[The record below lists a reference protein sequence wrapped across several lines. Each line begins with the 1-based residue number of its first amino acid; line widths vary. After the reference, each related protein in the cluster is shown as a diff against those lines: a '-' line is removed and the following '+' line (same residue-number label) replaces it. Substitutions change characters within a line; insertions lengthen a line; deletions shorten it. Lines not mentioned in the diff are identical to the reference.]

1 MFKNEDGYTTTG
13 WDYEKDMPIFANKEL
28 NVLYASPMMQAM
40 NKPDVEP
47 TTTSGTEAM
56 KRAGGIDKQTISY
69 IVWGAGLA
77 AGIGGIF
84 YAHKKGYGGWGKFGM
99 FILFSIP
106 FNITAGVIRLS
117 DKNN

>member
-1 MFKNEDGYTTTG
+1 MFKNEDGYTTG
-13 WDYEKDMPIFANKEL
+13 WDYEKDMPIFA
-28 NVLYASPMMQAM
+28 
-40 NKPDVEP
+40 KPAVEP
-47 TTTSGTEAM
+47 ELK

-69 IVWGAGLA
+69 IVWSAGLA

-117 DKNN
+117 DKK

>member
-13 WDYEKDMPIFANKEL
+13 WDYEKDMPIFAKEPSTISD
-28 NVLYASPMMQAM
+28 A
-40 NKPDVEP
+40 VEK
-47 TTTSGTEAM
+47 GQW

-69 IVWGAGLA
+69 IVWSAGLA

-117 DKNN
+117 DKK

>member
-13 WDYEKDMPIFANKEL
+13 WDYEKDMPIFAKEP
-28 NVLYASPMMQAM
+28 S
-40 NKPDVEP
+40 
-47 TTTSGTEAM
+47 TTSGTELK

-69 IVWGAGLA
+69 IVWSAGLA

-117 DKNN
+117 DKK